1 MQDTRPT
8 DSCVLPTAP
17 RALTAR
23 AERPFVLGMDLSPE
37 EMTFVRELVKG
48 SRQRS
53 QHVKWTD
60 RDGTERM
67 TVLAPAEAAKV
78 NGLAHRLKVSKGEV
92 LRQAAHIPN
101 AQVAAVTPPSPAA

>member
-1 MQDTRPT
+1 
-8 DSCVLPTAP
+8 
-17 RALTAR
+17 
-23 AERPFVLGMDLSPE
+23 MDISPE

-67 TVLAPAEAAKV
+67 TVLTTADAAKL

-101 AQVAAVTPPSPAA
+101 AQVAPVVTPPPAPAS

>member
-1 MQDTRPT
+1 M
-8 DSCVLPTAP
+8 
-17 RALTAR
+17 
-23 AERPFVLGMDLSPE
+23 LGMDLSPE

-67 TVLAPAEAAKV
+67 TVLAPADAAKL

-101 AQVAAVTPPSPAA
+101 AQVAP